1 MVYRNV
7 AMNIL
12 CKLFCLLFF
21 LIGSINLFF
30 FDAFLYKKVDNA
42 YTL

>member
-1 MVYRNV
+1 MVHRNV
-7 AMNIL
+7 AMNI
-12 CKLFCLLFF
+12 CVNCFVCYF